1 MFKSSKSN
9 RPNSWANRAVFL
21 NTIRIEVVGKQ
32 CSLLVAFINEFI
44 YRLSQRLIAVNYEA
58 RDFGVKRGMRG
69 EDAKKL
75 CADFHIFYVNQKRG
89 KADLTKYRE
98 ASAKI
103 FEILLKHCANVE
115 KASIDEAYLD
125 VTELV
130 LNRIRNGISLP
141 DDLKSSL
148 KDTYLGDSKLRDE
161 FDNWAETNCDDLKE
175 ETSDV
180 FLLVGAL
187 IAQEIRQDIYDTLGY
202 KCSAGI
208 AHNKVYF

>member
-1 MFKSSKSN
+1 M
-9 RPNSWANRAVFL
+9 
-21 NTIRIEVVGKQ
+21 
-32 CSLLVAFINEFI
+32 
-44 YRLSQRLIAVNYEA
+44 
-58 RDFGVKRGMRG
+58 KRGMRG

-89 KADLTKYRE
+89 KADLTKYRD

-141 DDLKSSL
+141 NVLKGSL
-148 KDTYLGDSKLRDE
+148 IDTYLADSKIQDE
-161 FDNWAETNCDDLKE
+161 LDKWLDNCADLKE
-175 ETSDV
+175 ETSDA
-180 FLLVGAL
+180 LLFVGAL
-187 IAQEIRQDIYDTLGY
+187 IAQEIRQDIYATLGY

-208 AHNKVYF
+208 AHNKVYFCIIKIKFLLILANGLVSDSCQIVLRFEQTEQTNRTSTELRGQFAQQNANKQNV

>member
-1 MFKSSKSN
+1 
-9 RPNSWANRAVFL
+9 
-21 NTIRIEVVGKQ
+21 
-32 CSLLVAFINEFI
+32 
-44 YRLSQRLIAVNYEA
+44 VNYEA

-103 FEILLKHCANVE
+103 FEILLKHCVNVE

-130 LNRIRNGISLP
+130 LNRIRNEISLP
-141 DDLKSSL
+141 DNLKDSL
-148 KDTYLGDSKLRDE
+148 KDSYLGDSKNRDE
-161 FDNWAETNCDDLKE
+161 FDKWLENCTNLRE
-175 ETSDV
+175 ETSDA
-180 FLLVGAL
+180 LLFVGAL
-187 IAQEIRQDIYDTLGY
+187 IAEEIRQDIYDTLGF
-202 KCSAGI
+202 KCSAGV
-208 AHNKVYF
+208 AHNKV